1 MADADGMKQ
10 QSNTQSIPA
19 RLSKVA
25 LSLESGAGEASL
37 IFDAA
42 EHINSLE
49 SRLKRAQEIVL
60 YLRSTLDDV
69 AALLAGEQ
77 IDPARHIADTD
88 AEAAIKSRAAV
99 RVAAKFDLAG

>member
-1 MADADGMKQ
+1 MSEKQ
-10 QSNTQSIPA
+10 SGAQSIPA

-60 YLRSTLDDV
+60 YLRSTLADV

-77 IDPARHIADTD
+77 IDPSRHIADTA

>member
-1 MADADGMKQ
+1 VSGKQ
-10 QSNTQSIPA
+10 SAAQSIPA

-49 SRLKRAQEIVL
+49 SRLKRAQEIAL
-60 YLRSTLDDV
+60 YLRSTLADV

-77 IDPARHIADTD
+77 IEPARHIADTA
-88 AEAAIKSRAAV
+88 AEAGIKAQAAV
-99 RVAAKFDLAG
+99 RVASKFDLDR

>member
-1 MADADGMKQ
+1 MSGKQ
-10 QSNTQSIPA
+10 PAAQSIPS

-42 EHINSLE
+42 EHINRTE
-49 SRLKRAQEIVL
+49 SRLQRAREIAL
-60 YLRSTLDDV
+60 YLRSTMADV

-77 IDPARHIADTD
+77 MDPARHIADTA
-88 AEAAIKSRAAV
+88 AEAAIKARTAV
-99 RVAAKFDLAG
+99 LVAAKFDLVG

>member
-1 MADADGMKQ
+1 MSGKQ
-10 QSNTQSIPA
+10 SGAPSIPA

-42 EHINSLE
+42 ESINSLE
-49 SRLKRAQEIVL
+49 LRLQRARELAL
-60 YLRSTLDDV
+60 YLRSTLADV

-77 IDPARHIADTD
+77 IDPARHIVDT
-88 AEAAIKSRAAV
+88 ASEAAIKARAAV
-99 RVAAKFDLAG
+99 RVAAKFDLGV

>member
-1 MADADGMKQ
+1 MSGKQ
-10 QSNTQSIPA
+10 PAAQSIPS

-60 YLRSTLDDV
+60 YLRSTLADV

-77 IDPARHIADTD
+77 IDPARYIANTS
-88 AEAAIKSRAAV
+88 AEAAIKARAAV
-99 RVAAKFDLAG
+99 RVAAKFYLVG